1 MSNKPSPLPSHYS
14 QTKCCSR
21 PPWLHACCHCQEY
34 SPSLGLLANSY
45 TSILQDPTS
54 SVPYLT
60 PPRPPTKAGL
70 TTPTFGFPVSS
81 TDLPM
86 KPTTLYFSLT
96 VSPVLFYPTLDSL
109 KEKTP
114 KPTGGSRYS
123 INAACRGTRAFT
135 NECPS
140 PPPRFQK
147 ITNKERA
154 GEFPSVPA
162 AAPGRSSGSE
172 GRRLSLGHGELGSA
186 GPRF

>member
-1 MSNKPSPLPSHYS
+1 MLPLPGIFALSWPPGKLLHVYP
-14 QTKCCSR
+14 SR
-21 PPWLHACCHCQEY
+21 PHVKC
-34 SPSLGLLANSY
+34 SLLD
-45 TSILQDPTS
+45 TP
-54 SVPYLT
+54 

-86 KPTTLYFSLT
+86 KRTTLYFSLT

-114 KPTGGSRYS
+114 KPTGGGRYS